1 MADPYFEIDGTSVKF
16 AGTSLKIDTIAEST
30 SANGVAIDGIT
41 LKDDLDTSGI
51 VGKTTT
57 QTLTNK
63 RITKRV
69 GTATSTAT
77 LTIDSDSYD
86 EYYITAQAGALEI
99 AAPTGTPTSGQ
110 TLLIGIKDNGSTRA
124 LTWNAAFVV
133 IGVTLPTDTT
143 AGKYHYIGCKY
154 NAGALKWHVLAVSEE
169 A

>member
-1 MADPYFEIDGTSVKF
+1 MANYIKVSSNKLLFSDSEQTDK
-16 AGTSLKIDTIAEST
+16 
-30 SANGVAIDGIT
+30 
-41 LKDDLDTSGI
+41 DLDSLVKGEGI
-51 VGKTTT
+51 GTTT
-57 QTLTNK
+57 LTLTNK

-86 EYYITAQAGALEI
+86 EYYLTAQGAALEI

-110 TLLIGIKDNGSTRA
+110 TLLIGIKDDGTTKA

-133 IGVTLPTDTT
+133 IGTTLPTDTT
-143 AGKYHYIGCKY
+143 AGKYHYIGCKW
-154 NAGALKWHVLAVSEE
+154 NAGASKWHVLAVSEE